1 MSRGAGARRKG
12 GGRSA
17 AERRCTRGGGGRRG
31 GEEHRGWGILKTQNA
46 LSHAGRAGTSIQVN
60 VSRRHAESGAA
71 LPQLQCARGDGVSV
85 RRGEATALDV
95 RRPSG
100 TNPLRFFSVYA
111 RNIYI
116 QLSRRPR
123 FFSLSRSWRPIFVSR
138 RQRGALDPK

>member
-1 MSRGAGARRKG
+1 M
-12 GGRSA
+12 GR
-17 AERRCTRGGGGRRG
+17 
-31 GEEHRGWGILKTQNA
+31 H
-46 LSHAGRAGTSIQVN
+46 V
-60 VSRRHAESGAA
+60 ESGAA

-85 RRGEATALDV
+85 RRGEAAELDVRNPSGRRGEATELDV

>member
-1 MSRGAGARRKG
+1 MAQANNYYTTIKIIYNTSKSYDLLLQDIRQNMMGRHVESEAWGGMRRV
-12 GGRSA
+12 GRSY
-17 AERRCTRGGGGRRG
+17 
-31 GEEHRGWGILKTQNA
+31 
-46 LSHAGRAGTSIQVN
+46 LSCS
-60 VSRRHAESGAA
+60 
-71 LPQLQCARGDGVSV
+71 GDGVSV
-85 RRGEATALDV
+85 RRGEAAELDVRNPSGRRGEATALDV